1 MKKILTCILLLAFVT
16 TSHAG
21 NFSFFGSGEKG
32 SGDMQTETRD
42 VDNFKRVK
50 LKGSFDIFITVGKKQ
65 SVTVTFDD
73 NLLDRV
79 ETEVQGK
86 TLIIDIEGYFRSK
99 RSCKIEITV
108 PELEYVKLSGSG
120 NIIIEELDQDFFEYQ
135 LSGSG
140 EFTAEGRVKDL
151 ELQLSGSGNIDTR
164 NLIAD
169 DVYVKISGSGGIKVY
184 AKNSLDGI
192 VSGSGNILYYGDPEY
207 VNNKISGSGSIR
219 KKR

>member
-21 NFSFFGSGEKG
+21 NFSFFGRGEKG
-32 SGDMQTETRD
+32 SGDLQTETRD

-50 LKGSFDIFITVGKKQ
+50 LKGSFDVFITVGKKQ

-73 NLLDRV
+73 NLLELV

-86 TLIIDIEGYFRSK
+86 TLILDTEGNFRSK

-120 NIIIEELDQDFFEYQ
+120 DIIIEELDEDFFEYQ

-140 EFTAEGRVKDL
+140 DISAEGRVKDL
-151 ELQLSGSGNIDTR
+151 ELHLSGSGDIDTR

-169 DVYVKISGSGGIKVY
+169 DVYAKISGSGGIKVY
-184 AKNSLDGI
+184 AKNSLDGK
-192 VSGSGNILYYGDPEY
+192 VSGSGDIVYYGNPKH
-207 VNNKISGSGSIR
+207 VNNKVSGSGSIR
-219 KKR
+219 KRR